1 VKPGVETDTIVRSAS
16 AGLFARWRERRA
28 DGAPRIGWKIGVND
42 PAMMRRLGLS
52 RSVVGVLA
60 REIRADAPCRLPD
73 TATVGVE
80 AEIAITMARDLPGGG
95 SVAAAAGAIGGI
107 GPALEIVDV
116 GRLVAEL
123 GPLIDGNI
131 LHEAVHFGA
140 PPQTRP
146 GASLDGVG
154 VTVARNGETLHR
166 AGAADVL
173 GDLAPIAK
181 LVADTLAE
189 HGESLAE
196 GDRII
201 SGALTPIVR
210 LRPGD
215 ALRAEFGALGA
226 LGLEIPRS
234 GGLCVEAR

>member
-1 VKPGVETDTIVRSAS
+1 METDAIVRSAS

-28 DGAPRIGWKIGVND
+28 AGAPRIGWKIGVND
-42 PAMMRRLGLS
+42 PALMRRLGLS

-60 REIRADAPCRLPD
+60 REIRADAPCRLSD

-80 AEIAITMARDLPGGG
+80 AEIAIYMARDLPGGDG
-95 SVAAAAGAIGGI
+95 VAAAADAIGGI
-107 GPALEIVDV
+107 GSALEIVDV
-116 GRLVAEL
+116 GRLVADL

-140 PPQTRP
+140 RAQIRP

-154 VTVARNGETLHR
+154 VTVARNGEIVHR
-166 AGAADVL
+166 AAAADVV

-201 SGALTPIVR
+201 SGALAPIVR
-210 LRPGD
+210 LHPGD
-215 ALRAEFGALGA
+215 ALRAEFGPLGA
-226 LGLEIPRS
+226 LGVTIPTG